1 MPKFLTY
8 QRPAPIK
15 KGNWNTAPDRKAPL
29 PLKAPDATRP
39 ATQPALPPPLD
50 QLLGKS

>member
-8 QRPAPIK
+8 QRPAPVD
-15 KGNWNTAPDRKAPL
+15 KGNWNATPGRKAQLPVRAPARDKPAPL
-29 PLKAPDATRP
+29 P
-39 ATQPALPPPLD
+39 ALPPLD

>member
-8 QRPAPIK
+8 QRPAPVAK
-15 KGNWNTAPDRKAPL
+15 QNWNHAPDRKAQL
-29 PLKAPDATRP
+29 PVKPSAKDKLASP
-39 ATQPALPPPLD
+39 PALPPLD